1 MTIGKSRRC
10 EAFSGQQS
18 QGRCYDKSCLILTAL
33 FMVGEPGDW
42 EKCVYQP
49 IATLCA
55 RLSAINAAYTL
66 DKSNTAWNLNKLQK
80 MKQSL
85 NQLTRSMTTFL
96 RIAQESTDWVD
107 MHRCQASPAIQ
118 RGFAYEARPQCTT
131 RLTTCTIGRRKSRT
145 MHSTW
150 IGLVRRRTPH

>member
-33 FMVGEPGDW
+33 FMVSEPGDW

-85 NQLTRSMTTFL
+85 NQTHTVDDNLSSRCA
-96 RIAQESTDWVD
+96 RIN
-107 MHRCQASPAIQ
+107 
-118 RGFAYEARPQCTT
+118 
-131 RLTTCTIGRRKSRT
+131 RLGR
-145 MHSTW
+145 HA
-150 IGLVRRRTPH
+150 